1 LPDVIYADFES
12 LLVPIEGCENDPE
25 KSQTAKTTKHIACG
39 FAGKVVG
46 LTKGTSKQPI
56 VYREQDTVEKFVEC
70 MVQEQ
75 EDIEQMFKQV
85 DCFRFVCLAIRYMI
99 L

>member
-1 LPDVIYADFES
+1 MLTLRVYWYQLRDVKMI
-12 LLVPIEGCENDPE
+12 LK

-56 VYREQDTVEKFVEC
+56 VYRGHYTVVNFVDC

-75 EDIEQMFKQV
+75 EDIEQK
-85 DCFRFVCLAIRYMI
+85 LKH
-99 L
+99 